1 MKPLRHAIRAFA
13 APGFAI
19 AMLTAVRPAQAQLTP
34 SLNSARETS
43 TYRVQAGDLLRFRL
57 WAGQAESPM
66 EGDFQVEASGVAYL
80 PRVGRVAVA
89 GKTIEEVRE
98 LLRASYQSEFG
109 NPVVTIMPVFPVA
122 VMGAVRLP
130 ATIEGTPGLTIFDAI
145 AKVGGFLPEANRK
158 EVLLIRNGES
168 MKLDASGAGGAAH
181 LAQLRLQS
189 NDRVVVEARNRVT
202 IAHFAYAAQILS
214 LFGTL
219 YLALR

>member
-1 MKPLRHAIRAFA
+1 MKPLRNAIRAFA
-13 APGFAI
+13 ATVLGI
-19 AMLTAVRPAQAQLTP
+19 VMLTAARPAAAQLTP

-80 PRVGRVAVA
+80 PRVGRIAVA
-89 GKTIEEVRE
+89 GKTIDEVRE

-109 NPVVTIMPVFPVA
+109 NPVVTITPVFPVS

-130 ATIEGTPGLTIFDAI
+130 ATIEGNPGLTVFDAI
-145 AKVGGFLPEANRK
+145 TKVGGFLPEANRK
-158 EVLLIRNGES
+158 EVLIRNGES
-168 MKLDASGAGGAAH
+168 MKLTRAVPQAPH
-181 LAQLRLQS
+181 LAQLKLQS